1 VHWSAY
7 EVFSILS
14 GIVLIGLAFTPDEK
28 ASNRFWCGIGGI
40 GFIAYAFYVAA
51 QTSGTFYFPVW
62 IFVVPV
68 IGAIRAAMLLTSSNA
83 HRAGTAETRGEE

>member
-7 EVFSILS
+7 EIFSILS

-28 ASNRFWCGIGGI
+28 VSNRFWLGIGGV

-62 IFVVPV
+62 IFVIPV
-68 IGAIRAAMLLTSSNA
+68 VGAIRAAMLSTGMDV
-83 HRAGTAETRGEE
+83 HRPGTAETRGEE